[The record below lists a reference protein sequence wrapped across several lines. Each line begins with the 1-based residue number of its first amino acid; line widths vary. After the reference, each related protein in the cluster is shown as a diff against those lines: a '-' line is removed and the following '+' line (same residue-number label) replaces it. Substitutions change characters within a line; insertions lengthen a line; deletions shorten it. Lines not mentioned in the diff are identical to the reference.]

1 MTDSVNLAKAQK
13 IQKINGVRGM
23 NDLLPADAAQW
34 THLDH
39 VLRDLARAYGY
50 EFLRTPIVE
59 ATAVFQR
66 GIGEVTDIVEKE
78 MYSFEDRLNGEQ
90 LTLRPEGTAALVRSV
105 IENNLLYEGPKR
117 LWYTGPMFRHERPQ
131 RGRYRQF
138 HQFGIEAL
146 GFAGPDIDAE
156 IILMG
161 QRLWDELGLKGVR
174 LEINSLGQANERAE
188 HRAALVIYF
197 EKNKAQLD
205 EDSQRRLLTNPLRIL
220 DSKNP
225 AMQDLIEGAP
235 KLLDFLGE
243 ESLKHFEG
251 VQALLKANNIPCKI
265 NPRLVRGLDYYNL
278 TVFEWITEELG
289 AQGTIAGGGRYD
301 PLIERMGGKAAPACG
316 WAMGME
322 RVLEL
327 MKVSGSLPEAL
338 AQCDAFVLH
347 QGGETLTAA
356 MIIAERLR
364 SAGIDVI
371 LFCPPDGQA
380 ASFKSQMKK
389 ADASGAAYAI
399 IIGPDELAKDEAQ
412 LKDLRSSGEQKAVA
426 LDSVVE
432 AVIDAIV
439 GATE

>member
-1 MTDSVNLAKAQK
+1 MTEQANPAKAQK

-34 THLDH
+34 THLEH
-39 VLRDLARAYGY
+39 VLRDLTRAYGY

-59 ATAVFQR
+59 STAVFQR

-90 LTLRPEGTAALVRSV
+90 LTLRPEGTAAVVRAV
-105 IENNLLYEGPKR
+105 VENNLLYEGPKR

-138 HQFGIEAL
+138 HQFGIEAM

-174 LEINSLGQANERAE
+174 LEINSLGQAPERAE
-188 HRAALVIYF
+188 HRAALVTYF
-197 EKNKAQLD
+197 EKSKDQLD

-225 AMQDLIEGAP
+225 AMQELIEGAP

-243 ESLKHFEG
+243 ESLKHFEA
-251 VQALLKANNIPCKI
+251 VQTLLKANNIPCKI

-327 MKVSGSLPEAL
+327 MKVSGSLPEAP
-338 AQCDAFVLH
+338 AQCDAFVIH
-347 QGGETLTAA
+347 QGGETLTSA

-364 SAGIDVI
+364 NAGIDAI

-389 ADASGAAYAI
+389 ADASGAAYAV
-399 IIGPDELAKDEAQ
+399 IIGPDELAKNEAQ
-412 LKDLRSSGEQKAVA
+412 LKDLRSTGEQKAVA

>member
-1 MTDSVNLAKAQK
+1 MTEDKNKKTEKTL
-13 IQKINGVRGM
+13 KINGVRGM
-23 NDLLPADAAQW
+23 NDLLPVDAAQW
-34 THLDH
+34 AHLEH
-39 VLRDLARAYGY
+39 VLRDLTRAYGY

-90 LTLRPEGTAALVRSV
+90 LTLRPEGTAAIVRSV
-105 IENNLLYEGPKR
+105 IENNLIYEGPKR
-117 LWYTGPMFRHERPQ
+117 LWYTGPMIRHECPQ

-174 LEINSLGQANERAE
+174 LEINSLGQADERAV
-188 HRAALVIYF
+188 HRAALVTYF
-197 EKNKAQLD
+197 EKNAAQLD

-220 DSKNP
+220 DSKNL
-225 AMQDLIEGAP
+225 AMQALIEGAP

-243 ESLKHFEG
+243 ASLKHFDA

-278 TVFEWITEELG
+278 TVFEWVTDELG

-327 MKVSGSLPEAL
+327 MKVSGSLPEA
-338 AQCDAFVLH
+338 APGCDIFVLH

-364 SAGIDVI
+364 SAGIDTI
-371 LFCPPDGQA
+371 LFCPPDGQS

-389 ADASGAAYAI
+389 ADASGAAYAV

-412 LKDLRSSGEQKAVA
+412 IKDLRGTGEQQSVA
-426 LDSVVE
+426 LDTVLD
-432 AVIDAIV
+432 AVIDALV
-439 GATE
+439 GSSE

>member
-1 MTDSVNLAKAQK
+1 MSKKLQSIKGFYDVLPDKTPLWHFVEDKMREVLNLYAYE
-13 IQKINGVRGM
+13 KIN
-23 NDLLPADAAQW
+23 L
-34 THLDH
+34 
-39 VLRDLARAYGY
+39 
-50 EFLRTPIVE
+50 PIVE
-59 ATAVFQR
+59 PTSLFIDSV
-66 GIGEVTDIVEKE
+66 GTHTDIVEKE

-90 LTLRPEGTAALVRSV
+90 LTLRPEGTAAIVRSV
-105 IENNLLYEGPKR
+105 IENNLIYEGPKR

-174 LEINSLGQANERAE
+174 LEINSLGQADERAV
-188 HRAALVIYF
+188 HRAALVTYF
-197 EKNKAQLD
+197 EKNAAQLD

-220 DSKNP
+220 DSKNL
-225 AMQDLIEGAP
+225 AMQALIEGAP

-243 ESLKHFEG
+243 ASLKHFDA

-278 TVFEWITEELG
+278 TVFEWVTDELG

-327 MKVSGSLPEAL
+327 MKVSGSLPEA
-338 AQCDAFVLH
+338 APGCDIFVLH

-364 SAGIDVI
+364 SAGIDTI
-371 LFCPPDGQA
+371 LFCPPDGQS

-389 ADASGAAYAI
+389 ADASGAAYAV

-412 LKDLRSSGEQKAVA
+412 IKDLRGTGEQQSVA
-426 LDSVVE
+426 LDKVLD
-432 AVIDAIV
+432 AVIDALV
-439 GATE
+439 GSSE

>member
-1 MTDSVNLAKAQK
+1 
-13 IQKINGVRGM
+13 
-23 NDLLPADAAQW
+23 
-34 THLDH
+34 
-39 VLRDLARAYGY
+39 
-50 EFLRTPIVE
+50 
-59 ATAVFQR
+59 
-66 GIGEVTDIVEKE
+66 
-78 MYSFEDRLNGEQ
+78 
-90 LTLRPEGTAALVRSV
+90 
-105 IENNLLYEGPKR
+105 
-117 LWYTGPMFRHERPQ
+117 
-131 RGRYRQF
+131 
-138 HQFGIEAL
+138 
-146 GFAGPDIDAE
+146 
-156 IILMG
+156 MG

-188 HRAALVIYF
+188 HRAALVTYF
-197 EKNKAQLD
+197 EKNKEQLD

-235 KLLDFLGE
+235 QLLDFLGE
-243 ESLKHFEG
+243 ESLKHFEA

-327 MKVSGSLPEAL
+327 MKVSGSLPEAP
-338 AQCDAFVLH
+338 AHCDAFVIH

-364 SAGIDVI
+364 NAGIDVI

-380 ASFKSQMKK
+380 TSFKSQMKK
-389 ADASGAAYAI
+389 ADSSGAAYAI
-399 IIGPDELAKDEAQ
+399 IIGPDELAQNQAQ
-412 LKDLRSSGEQKAVA
+412 LKDLRSTGAQQAVA

>member
-1 MTDSVNLAKAQK
+1 
-13 IQKINGVRGM
+13 
-23 NDLLPADAAQW
+23 
-34 THLDH
+34 
-39 VLRDLARAYGY
+39 
-50 EFLRTPIVE
+50 
-59 ATAVFQR
+59 
-66 GIGEVTDIVEKE
+66 
-78 MYSFEDRLNGEQ
+78 
-90 LTLRPEGTAALVRSV
+90 
-105 IENNLLYEGPKR
+105 
-117 LWYTGPMFRHERPQ
+117 MFRHERPQ

-197 EKNKAQLD
+197 EQNKAQLD

-364 SAGIDVI
+364 SAGIDAI
-371 LFCPPDGQA
+371 LFCPPDGQT

-389 ADASGAAYAI
+389 ADASEAAYAI

-412 LKDLRSSGEQKAVA
+412 LKDLRSSGEQKAVP